1 MITINLKEVST
12 LKNKNFNNNIKV
24 IPTKTLNQ
32 LEQLVLPISNRDTA
46 FKNICDFLGYLNNQY
61 NKTNKTILP
70 ISKDVFVKYFNNKK
84 YTEYKTL
91 FESLNIITRVPYE
104 DGTFYSKDN
113 GLSLQYRIHN
123 SYLKADDFSLLI
135 FKKSR
140 NNTTKVNIQ
149 CDINNIMLDTVVKED
164 LDYKR
169 VFEEEIKYHLENNT
183 TNFSL
188 FIRLTRALS
197 LNRERYIKYGKTV
210 NRIFHSFSN
219 LSKVTRK
226 CFNTKFYEVDL
237 VNAQPMLLAL
247 YLNKNN
253 ISYESEYREVCEEG
267 KFYELFEGL
276 LNTRDEIKV
285 ECYSSLFF
293 DFKENS
299 NINKRFK
306 ELFPLLW
313 KVLKDIKKSKVTLAS
328 ILQNLEADIFNNIE
342 VKSSSKYYTLFDAV
356 YFNSVNDKE
365 YIEKQILSYGNKH
378 NLKFKIK

>member
-378 NLKFKIK
+378 NLKFKTK